1 MEIIK
6 NKKAYFD
13 YEIIKKYQAGI
24 VLSGNE
30 IKSIRQKELTIS
42 ESFVRVNYKGEPF
55 IYNLYIKEYINAH
68 KANII
73 DTTRAR
79 KLLLNK
85 KEIKYI
91 KAETTQKGL
100 TIVPLRIT
108 IVFGKAKV
116 EIAIVRGRKNHDKR
130 QVLKERDQKREM
142 DKQIKGRV

>member
-42 ESFVRVNYKGEPF
+42 ESFVRVNYKDEPF
-55 IYNLYIKEYINAH
+55 IYNLYIKEYKNAH

-91 KAETTQKGL
+91 KSETTQKGL

-108 IVFGKAKV
+108 IIFGKAKV

-130 QVLKERDQKREM
+130 QVLKEKDQKREM